1 MKLYH
6 VEWCPDCE
14 VVRQKLEEH
23 DFSYDHEIVEDARP
37 LRKQVHEV
45 SGQYYVPVL
54 VDGET
59 VLTETYDIIAYL
71 EEKSANKIR
80 GAQPKESTT
89 PLSSSDERN

>member
-6 VEWCPDCE
+6 VEWCPDCM

-23 DFSYDHEIVEDARP
+23 DFSYDHEIVQDARP
-37 LRKQVHEV
+37 LRKTVHEV

-71 EEKSANKIR
+71 EEKSAKEIR
-80 GAQPKESTT
+80 GARPQESTT